1 MSAEAPSLSVS
12 ANSFNF
18 GSVVVGQ
25 TQSQTLKI
33 SNSGTVALR
42 LASLSMSNPQFA
54 ASGPAIP
61 ATILPSTSLSYV
73 ITFSPT
79 SVGKTSATLDISS
92 NASDGIVA
100 LALAGTGQKAFADLV
115 VTPASINFGNLNLKA
130 KSTQNVTLQNSG
142 DISMTIQGV
151 TVAGA
156 GFGYGSLSPGLS
168 LSPSQSITFQVWFT
182 PQAKGPASATMSFLS
197 PSLSSPATL
206 SLSGGGIAPSPA
218 PPTPAPTPSPA
229 PPTPA
234 PAPSPAPAPA
244 PKPGPAPAP
253 APKPGPA
260 PTPAPKPGPAPTPA
274 PSPGPAPTPAPKP
287 GPAPTPAPLVQHT
300 VQLNWNASTSAVV
313 GYRVYRSGNSGTS
326 YTPLTGE
333 AFDALTYSDTTA
345 ASGTTYYY
353 VVTALDAGGMESAHS
368 NEVKVVIPSP

>member
-79 SVGKTSATLDISS
+79 SGGKTSATLDISS

-244 PKPGPAPAP
+244 PKPGPAP
-253 APKPGPA
+253 
-260 PTPAPKPGPAPTPA
+260 TPAPP
-274 PSPGPAPTPAPKP
+274 
-287 GPAPTPAPLVQHT
+287 VQHT

-326 YTPLTGE
+326 YTPLTGQ

>member
-1 MSAEAPSLSVS
+1 MSTESPSLSVS
-12 ANSFNF
+12 ANNFNF
-18 GSVVVGQ
+18 STVVVGH

-33 SNSGTVALR
+33 SNSGTAALR
-42 LASLSMSNPQFA
+42 LASLSISNPQFA

-79 SVGKTSATLDISS
+79 SVGNTSATLDISS

-100 LALAGTGQKAFADLV
+100 LALAGTAEKAFADLV

-130 KSTQNVTLQNSG
+130 KSTQNVTLQNTG
-142 DISMTIQGV
+142 DISMTIHGV

-168 LSPSQSITFQVWFT
+168 LSPSQSVTFQVWFT
-182 PQAKGPASATMSFLS
+182 PQAKGPASATISFLS

-218 PPTPAPTPSPA
+218 P
-229 PPTPA
+229 
-234 PAPSPAPAPA
+234 APAPA
-244 PKPGPAPAP
+244 PGAP
-253 APKPGPA
+253 APKPSPA
-260 PTPAPKPGPAPTPA
+260 PTPAPA
-274 PSPGPAPTPAPKP
+274 
-287 GPAPTPAPLVQHT
+287 VQHA

-313 GYRVYRSGNSGTS
+313 GYRVYRSESSGTW

-333 AFDALTYSDTTA
+333 AFDGLTYADASV
-345 ASGTTYYY
+345 ASGATYYY
-353 VVTALDAGGMESAHS
+353 VVTAIDAAGVESAHS
-368 NEVKVVIPSP
+368 NQVKAVVPSL

>member
-1 MSAEAPSLSVS
+1 MSTETPSLSVS

-18 GSVVVGQ
+18 STVVVGH

-33 SNSGTVALR
+33 SNSGTAALR
-42 LASLSMSNPQFA
+42 LASLSISNPQFA

-79 SVGKTSATLDISS
+79 SVGNTSATLDISS

-100 LALAGTGQKAFADLV
+100 LALAGTGEKAFADLI
-115 VTPASINFGNLNLKA
+115 VTPASINFGNLNLNA
-130 KSTQNVTLQNSG
+130 KSTQNVTLRNTG

-151 TVAGA
+151 AVAGA

-197 PSLSSPATL
+197 PSLSSPVTL

-218 PPTPAPTPSPA
+218 P
-229 PPTPA
+229 
-234 PAPSPAPAPA
+234 APAPA
-244 PKPGPAPAP
+244 
-253 APKPGPA
+253 
-260 PTPAPKPGPAPTPA
+260 
-274 PSPGPAPTPAPKP
+274 
-287 GPAPTPAPLVQHT
+287 VQHT

-313 GYRVYRSGNSGTS
+313 GYRVYRNESSGTS

-333 AFDALTYSDTTA
+333 AFDALTYTDTA
-345 ASGTTYYY
+345 VASGATYYY
-353 VVTALDAGGMESAHS
+353 VVTAINAAGVESVHS
-368 NEVKVVIPSP
+368 NQVKAVVPSL

>member
-1 MSAEAPSLSVS
+1 
-12 ANSFNF
+12 
-18 GSVVVGQ
+18 
-25 TQSQTLKI
+25 
-33 SNSGTVALR
+33 
-42 LASLSMSNPQFA
+42 
-54 ASGPAIP
+54 
-61 ATILPSTSLSYV
+61 LPSTSLSYV

-274 PSPGPAPTPAPKP
+274 PSPGPAPAPAPKP
-287 GPAPTPAPLVQHT
+287 GPAPTPAPPVQHT

>member
-1 MSAEAPSLSVS
+1 MSTETPSLHVS

-18 GSVVVGQ
+18 STVVVGH

-33 SNSGTVALR
+33 SNSGTAALR
-42 LASLSMSNPQFA
+42 LASLSISDPQFA

-79 SVGKTSATLDISS
+79 SLGNTSATLDISS

-100 LALAGTGQKAFADLV
+100 LALAGTGEKAFAELV

-130 KSTQNVTLQNSG
+130 KSTQNVTLQNTGNSS
-142 DISMTIQGV
+142 ITIQGV

-156 GFGYGSLSPGLS
+156 SFGYGSLSPGLS
-168 LSPSQSITFQVWFT
+168 LSPSQSTTFQVWFT

-197 PSLSSPATL
+197 PSLSSPAEL

-218 PPTPAPTPSPA
+218 PP
-229 PPTPA
+229 
-234 PAPSPAPAPA
+234 APA
-244 PKPGPAPAP
+244 PKPS
-253 APKPGPA
+253 PA
-260 PTPAPKPGPAPTPA
+260 PTPAPAA
-274 PSPGPAPTPAPKP
+274 
-287 GPAPTPAPLVQHT
+287 QHT
-300 VQLNWNASTSAVV
+300 VQLNWNASTSAVA
-313 GYRVYRSGNSGTS
+313 GYRVYRSESSGTW

-333 AFDALTYSDTTA
+333 AFDGLTYADTSV
-345 ASGTTYYY
+345 ASGATYYY
-353 VVTALDAGGMESAHS
+353 VVTAIDAAGVESAHS
-368 NEVKVVIPSP
+368 NQVKAVVPAR

>member
-1 MSAEAPSLSVS
+1 MSTETPSLRVS
-12 ANSFNF
+12 ANHFNF
-18 GSVVVGQ
+18 STVVVGH

-33 SNSGTVALR
+33 SNSGTAALR
-42 LASLSMSNPQFA
+42 LASLSISNPQFA

-79 SVGKTSATLDISS
+79 SVGNTSATLDISS

-100 LALAGTGQKAFADLV
+100 LALAGTGEKAFADLV

-130 KSTQNVTLQNSG
+130 KSTQNVTLQNTG

-156 GFGYGSLSPGLS
+156 SFGYESLSPGLS
-168 LSPSQSITFQVWFT
+168 LSPSQSTTFQVWFT

-197 PSLSSPATL
+197 ASLSSPAKL
-206 SLSGGGIAPSPA
+206 SLSGGGVAPSHA
-218 PPTPAPTPSPA
+218 PPA
-229 PPTPA
+229 PA
-234 PAPSPAPAPA
+234 PAPSPKPPAPT
-244 PKPGPAPAP
+244 PGPAPAP
-253 APKPGPA
+253 APKPSPA
-260 PTPAPKPGPAPTPA
+260 PTPAPAA
-274 PSPGPAPTPAPKP
+274 
-287 GPAPTPAPLVQHT
+287 QHT

-313 GYRVYRSGNSGTS
+313 GYRVYRCESSGTW

-333 AFDALTYSDTTA
+333 AFDGLTYADTSV
-345 ASGTTYYY
+345 ASGATYYY
-353 VVTALDAGGMESAHS
+353 VVTAIDAAGDESAHS
-368 NEVKVVIPSP
+368 NQVKAVVPSR

>member
-1 MSAEAPSLSVS
+1 VSTETPSLHVS

-18 GSVVVGQ
+18 STVVVGH

-33 SNSGTVALR
+33 SNAGTAALR
-42 LASLSMSNPQFA
+42 LASLSISNPQFA

-79 SVGKTSATLDISS
+79 SVGNTSASLDISS
-92 NASDGIVA
+92 NASNGIAA
-100 LALAGTGQKAFADLV
+100 LALAGTGEKAFADLV

-130 KSTQNVTLQNSG
+130 KSTQNVTLQNTG

-156 GFGYGSLSPGLS
+156 SFGYGSLSPGLS

-197 PSLSSPATL
+197 PSLSSPAEL

-218 PPTPAPTPSPA
+218 PPAPAPKPSPV
-229 PPTPA
+229 PTPA
-234 PAPSPAPAPA
+234 PA
-244 PKPGPAPAP
+244 
-253 APKPGPA
+253 
-260 PTPAPKPGPAPTPA
+260 
-274 PSPGPAPTPAPKP
+274 
-287 GPAPTPAPLVQHT
+287 VQHT
-300 VQLNWNASTSAVV
+300 IQLNWNASTSAVV
-313 GYRVYRSGNSGTS
+313 GYRVYRSESYGTS

-333 AFDALTYSDTTA
+333 AFDGLTYADTSV
-345 ASGTTYYY
+345 ASGGTYYY
-353 VVTALDAGGMESAHS
+353 VVTAIDAAGVESAHS
-368 NEVKVVIPSP
+368 NQVKAVLPSL